1 MLKRIT
7 ESIPVIV
14 IFLLL
19 TFSGCS
25 KKNDTSTNPVSNTE
39 LGSMTLNGDSYNNSN
54 VNFIESQ
61 SVYQNSQQQTICLMY
76 GLINS
81 DSVLV
86 EIIFP
91 GSKEGNYQ
99 WVDYQDTTGSLSG
112 VGVYFIKSGGSYNFY
127 FPKADGN
134 TKVTIYGDVG
144 KTIEGSFSGTVED
157 AVTSST
163 ISVSGTFKSARLTDE

>member
-1 MLKRIT
+1 
-7 ESIPVIV
+7 
-14 IFLLL
+14 
-19 TFSGCS
+19 
-25 KKNDTSTNPVSNTE
+25 
-39 LGSMTLNGDSYNNSN
+39 
-54 VNFIESQ
+54 
-61 SVYQNSQQQTICLMY
+61 MY

-86 EIIFP
+86 EVIFP

-99 WVDYQDTTGSLSG
+99 WVDYKDTTSNTSG
-112 VGVYFIKSGGSYNFY
+112 VGVFFVKFDGSYNFY

-134 TKVTIYGDVG
+134 TNVTLYGDVG

-163 ISVSGTFKSARLTDE
+163 ISVSGTFKSTRLTDQ